1 MHVTVG
7 LYKVYCSMR
16 KFFSNIK
23 LFYERKTSQRR
34 YEAEEMAS
42 MLNDRNEYLE
52 QLEKVGLLDIYF
64 LALKEFSKI
73 AGNEVQIMAL
83 TLVISVAMDS
93 PFLLLL

>member
-1 MHVTVG
+1 
-7 LYKVYCSMR
+7 MR
-16 KFFSNIK
+16 KFYSNVK
-23 LFYERKTSQRR
+23 LFYGRNTSQRR

-73 AGNEVQIMAL
+73 AGDEVQIMAL

-93 PFLLLL
+93 SFLLLLWKQVCSV